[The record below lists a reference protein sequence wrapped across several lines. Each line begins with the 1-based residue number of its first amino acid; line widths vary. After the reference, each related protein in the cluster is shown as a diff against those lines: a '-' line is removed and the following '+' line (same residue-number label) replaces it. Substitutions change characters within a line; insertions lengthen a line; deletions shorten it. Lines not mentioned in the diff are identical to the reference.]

1 MNQNSIFFCLN
12 KITVNGDR
20 HWINCRNNSND
31 EIIKWIELLRGQN
44 GNSGDL
50 RLRKMW
56 QTNKPSIQG
65 PWTPF
70 THRHPSM
77 NLVQFPDEILSK
89 PVDIEKSATEHL
101 IEIFEKQKI
110 EESNLNKNRAE

>member
-1 MNQNSIFFCLN
+1 
-12 KITVNGDR
+12 
-20 HWINCRNNSND
+20 
-31 EIIKWIELLRGQN
+31 
-44 GNSGDL
+44 
-50 RLRKMW
+50 MW